1 MIKIQLYR
9 KLRKHR
15 PPFER
20 RLILCKSIQN
30 IRRCGSGIDSSQ
42 LRASCLGT
50 TGKFLD
56 DIGGNRLV
64 VNQVFLFGEDPI
76 PTDRLVKPKQL
87 LVVCVRRVADLD
99 PRGALIKV
107 VCYPCRPISRYN
119 GRLVAPNSKTR
130 LAKPCVQ
137 AQVLS
142 EVIRGQE
149 ARSSGATRKDLKG
162 VQPPH
167 VTQAVEPLH
176 ICFMHIP
183 GSEQL

>member
-1 MIKIQLYR
+1 MIYRFYKTYFILYLSLKFKTLIQLYR

-20 RLILCKSIQN
+20 RLILYKSIQN

-99 PRGALIKV
+99 PFQNSHL
-107 VCYPCRPISRYN
+107 PDSR
-119 GRLVAPNSKTR
+119 
-130 LAKPCVQ
+130 
-137 AQVLS
+137 
-142 EVIRGQE
+142 VI
-149 ARSSGATRKDLKG
+149 ADKIANT
-162 VQPPH
+162 
-167 VTQAVEPLH
+167 
-176 ICFMHIP
+176 F
-183 GSEQL
+183 